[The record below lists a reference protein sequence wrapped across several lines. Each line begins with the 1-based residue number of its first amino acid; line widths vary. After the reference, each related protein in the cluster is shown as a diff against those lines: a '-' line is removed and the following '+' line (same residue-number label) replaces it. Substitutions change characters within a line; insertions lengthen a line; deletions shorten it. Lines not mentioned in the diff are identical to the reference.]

1 MSGPNQAIGL
11 NGRLAARWA
20 RRAVDRLRKERVEI
34 DELNVFPV
42 PDGDTGTNMY
52 HTLRAAYLAV
62 EELTGPV
69 TLPQVVA
76 ALAEGAGR
84 GARGNS
90 GLILAVAL
98 QGVADALDGV
108 TVATPEA
115 MAEALELASAR
126 ARQSVARPVD
136 GTMLTV
142 LDAMATEAAEKAAD
156 GANLIELISAVRLRS
171 RSALRETTGQLP
183 VLREAA
189 VVDAGSTGIVELFDL
204 LYATVTGR
212 TPQDSMLGEVTRSP
226 RIVHQ
231 ASADELEIVAIL
243 ATTPTS
249 TDSDQTT
256 STLAEALDELG
267 GTSIVINGSK
277 VHVHVADEATAVTV
291 LDHLAGFGIARL
303 NMEDL
308 RLHEEEGE
316 THLVAIVSG
325 TGLLMH
331 CALNGAS
338 ALSPDSGDVRA
349 MTRDIIAEEER
360 EVIVVPSST
369 TVLKALGQVSGG
381 QVVRSRNV
389 ATLLSALAV
398 YDPFAPSAEIFADMT
413 EAAAGTRVGTI
424 VSAEQLA
431 LNPPTGALPVIDD
444 VPGAGSDPDST
455 FGSRR
460 ESALESDTGLDSGT
474 AGMRRIPLSHPSQF
488 YRVFI
493 DGKVKT
499 QSTELTT
506 LVEKLADRLLGAGG
520 ELLTVVH
527 GPGCAP
533 DVLSHLRDWIRKSHS
548 QVRFQDIDSRDRAT
562 LLIMGV
568 E

>member
-98 QGVADALDGV
+98 KGVADALEGV

-115 MAEALELASAR
+115 MAAALELASAR

-142 LDAMATEAAEKAAD
+142 LDAMATEAAERAEN
-156 GANLIELISAVRLRS
+156 GANLIDLISAVRLRS

-183 VLREAA
+183 VLREAE

-243 ATTPTS
+243 ATYPAS
-249 TDSDQTT
+249 TDSEKTN
-256 STLAEALDELG
+256 TLAEVLDDLG
-267 GTSIVINGSK
+267 GTSIVINGPK
-277 VHVHVADEATAVTV
+277 VHVHVADEATAVTI
-291 LDHLAGFGIARL
+291 LDHLAGYGIARL
-303 NMEDL
+303 DMEDL

-338 ALSPDSGDVRA
+338 ALTPDFGDVRA
-349 MTRDIIAEEER
+349 MTRDIIAEEDR
-360 EVIVVPSST
+360 AVIVVPSST

-398 YDPFAPSAEIFADMT
+398 HDPFAPSAEIFADMT

-444 VPGAGSDPDST
+444 VPGAGSEP
-455 FGSRR
+455 GSM
-460 ESALESDTGLDSGT
+460 LDSST
-474 AGMRRIPLSHPSQF
+474 VGMRRIPLSHPSQF

>member
-1 MSGPNQAIGL
+1 MSTPNHAIGL

-52 HTLRAAYLAV
+52 HTLRSAYLAV

-76 ALAEGAGR
+76 ALAAGAGR

-115 MAEALELASAR
+115 MAAALELASAR

-142 LDAMATEAAEKAAD
+142 LDAMATEARDRAEE

-183 VLREAA
+183 VLREAE

-212 TPQDSMLGEVTRSP
+212 TPQDSMLVEVTRSP
-226 RIVHQ
+226 RIIHQ
-231 ASADELEIVAIL
+231 AHAEELEIVAIL
-243 ATTPTS
+243 ATGPAS
-249 TDSDQTT
+249 ADPASADGAG
-256 STLAEALDELG
+256 SASSLAEALDGLG
-267 GTSIVINGSK
+267 GTSIVINGPK
-277 VHVHVADEATAVTV
+277 VHVHVVDEATAVIV

-303 NMEDL
+303 DMEDL

-316 THLVAIVSG
+316 THLVAVVQG

-331 CALNGAS
+331 CALNGAT
-338 ALSPDSGDVRA
+338 ALTPDTDDAVRLTA
-349 MTRDIIAEEER
+349 EIIAEEER
-360 EVIVVPSST
+360 EVLVVPSST
-369 TVLKALGQVSGG
+369 SGLKALAGLSSG

-398 YDPFAPSAEIFADMT
+398 YDPFAPAGEIFADMT

-424 VSAEQLA
+424 VSAEQMA
-431 LNPPTGALPVIDD
+431 LNPPTGALPIIAEPMV
-444 VPGAGSDPDST
+444 
-455 FGSRR
+455 SR
-460 ESALESDTGLDSGT
+460 
-474 AGMRRIPLSHPSQF
+474 SHPSQF

-499 QSTELTT
+499 QSTELAT

-527 GPGCAP
+527 GPGCDP
-533 DVLSHLRDWIRKSHS
+533 GVLAALHDWIRKSHP

>member
-1 MSGPNQAIGL
+1 MSNAISL

-20 RRAVDRLRKERVEI
+20 RRAVDRLRKERTEI

-52 HTLRAAYLAV
+52 HTLRSAYLAV

-76 ALAEGAGR
+76 ALAAGAGR

-108 TVATPEA
+108 TVATADA
-115 MAEALELASAR
+115 MATALETASDRAR
-126 ARQSVARPVD
+126 AAVARPVD

-142 LDAMATEAAEKAAD
+142 LDAMATEAREHAD
-156 GANLIELISAVRLRS
+156 AGADLLAVIAAVRERS
-171 RSALRETTGQLP
+171 RTALRETTGQLT
-183 VLREAA
+183 VLRDAE

-212 TPQDSMLGEVTRSP
+212 TPQDSMLTEVSRAPS
-226 RIVHQ
+226 IVHE
-231 ASADELEIVAIL
+231 ATAEELEIVAIL
-243 ATTPTS
+243 ATSPPTG
-249 TDSDQTT
+249 
-256 STLAEALDELG
+256 LATELDGLG
-267 GTSIVINGSK
+267 GTSIVINRTK
-277 VHVHVADEATAVTV
+277 VHVHVVDETVAAAVI
-291 LDHLAGFGIARL
+291 DHLGVYGIARL
-303 NMEDL
+303 DMEDL

-316 THLVAIVSG
+316 TKLIALAQG
-325 TGLLMH
+325 AGLLMH
-331 CALNGAS
+331 AALNGAT
-338 ALSPDSGDVRA
+338 ALTPNVDGLEESISEIVA
-349 MTRDIIAEEER
+349 AEDR
-360 EVIVVPSST
+360 EVIVIPSST
-369 TVLKALGQVSGG
+369 SALRALTGLRAVTGKDSARAGRA

-398 YDPFAPSAEIFADMT
+398 YDPFAPAAEIFADMT

-424 VSAEQLA
+424 LSADQLA
-431 LNPPTGALPVIDD
+431 ANPPTGALPVIDER
-444 VPGAGSDPDST
+444 AH
-455 FGSRR
+455 
-460 ESALESDTGLDSGT
+460 ALGGT
-474 AGMRRIPLSHPSQF
+474 ASPIDPAHPAVGAAAHPAQF

-493 DGKVKT
+493 EGKAKT
-499 QSTELTT
+499 QSTELST

-527 GPGCAP
+527 GPDCAP
-533 DVLSHLRDWIRKSHS
+533 EVLEHLRGWIAKSHDN
-548 QVRFQDIDSRDRAT
+548 VHFQDIDARDAGV
-562 LLIMGV
+562 LVIMGV

>member
-52 HTLRAAYLAV
+52 HTLRSAYLAV
-62 EELTGPV
+62 EDLTGPV

-142 LDAMATEAAEKAAD
+142 LDAMATEAREKAED

-183 VLREAA
+183 VLREAE

-212 TPQDSMLGEVTRSP
+212 TPQDSMLVEVTRSP

-243 ATTPTS
+243 ATNPAS
-249 TDSDQTT
+249 TGAPESDGSEASTGNSA
-256 STLAEALDELG
+256 STLAEALDALG
-267 GTSIVINGSK
+267 GTSIVINGTK
-277 VHVHVADEATAVTV
+277 VHVHVADEATAVIV
-291 LDHLAGFGIARL
+291 LDHLAGYGIARL
-303 NMEDL
+303 DMEDL

-316 THLVAIVSG
+316 THLVAIASG

-331 CALNGAS
+331 CALNGAT
-338 ALSPDSGDVRA
+338 ALTPDAGDAVR

-360 EVIVVPSST
+360 EVLVVPSST
-369 TVLKALGQVSGG
+369 TVLKSLGQVTGA
-381 QVVRSRNV
+381 QVLRSRNV

-398 YDPFAPSAEIFADMT
+398 YDPFAPAGEIVADMT

-431 LNPPTGALPVIDD
+431 LNPPTGVLPVIDD
-444 VPGAGSDPDST
+444 AASGSAGV
-455 FGSRR
+455 G
-460 ESALESDTGLDSGT
+460 
-474 AGMRRIPLSHPSQF
+474 RIPLSHPSQF

-533 DVLSHLRDWIRKSHS
+533 DVLSHLRDWIRKSHA

>member
-1 MSGPNQAIGL
+1 MTTANHAIGL

-20 RRAVDRLRKERVEI
+20 RRAVDRLRKERGEI

-52 HTLRAAYLAV
+52 HTLRSAYLAV

-69 TLPQVVA
+69 TLPEVVA
-76 ALAEGAGR
+76 ALAAGAGR

-98 QGVADALDGV
+98 QGVADALHQV
-108 TVATPEA
+108 TVATPDA
-115 MAEALELASAR
+115 MAAALELASAR
-126 ARQSVARPVD
+126 ARDAVARPVD

-142 LDAMATEAAEKAAD
+142 LDAMATEAREKAESGAD
-156 GANLIELISAVRLRS
+156 LIDLISAVRLRS
-171 RSALRETTGQLP
+171 REALRETTGQLP
-183 VLREAA
+183 VLREAE

-212 TPQDSMLGEVTRSP
+212 TPQDSMLTEVARAPKVLHEAT
-226 RIVHQ
+226 
-231 ASADELEIVAIL
+231 AEELEIVAIL
-243 ATTPTS
+243 ARTP
-249 TDSDQTT
+249 DRD
-256 STLAEALDELG
+256 LAEALDRLG
-267 GTSIVINGSK
+267 GTSIVINGPK
-277 VHVHVADEATAVTV
+277 VHVHVVDETTATKV
-291 LDHLAGFGIARL
+291 LDHLGDYGIARL
-303 NMEDL
+303 DMEDL

-316 THLVAIVSG
+316 TRLIALAQG

-331 CALNGAS
+331 CALNGAT
-338 ALSPDSGDVRA
+338 AITPAAVRLGA
-349 MTRDIIAEEER
+349 EAKGEDIATIVEELIAGEDR
-360 EVIVVPSST
+360 TVIVVPSST
-369 TVLKALGQVSGG
+369 SALRALSGLRGG

-398 YDPFAPSAEIFADMT
+398 YDPFAPAGEILADMT
-413 EAAAGTRVGTI
+413 EAAAGTRVGAI

-431 LNPPTGALPVIDD
+431 LNPPTGALPIIEEGTSAVEPPAG
-444 VPGAGSDPDST
+444 PGN
-455 FGSRR
+455 
-460 ESALESDTGLDSGT
+460 
-474 AGMRRIPLSHPSQF
+474 QF
-488 YRVFI
+488 YRIYI
-493 DGKVKT
+493 DGKAKT

-533 DVLSHLRDWIRKSHS
+533 EVLRHLRTWITKSHS
-548 QVRFQDIDSRDRAT
+548 QVRFQDIDARDPGT

>member
-98 QGVADALDGV
+98 KGVADALEGV

-115 MAEALELASAR
+115 MAAALELASAR

-142 LDAMATEAAEKAAD
+142 LDAMATEAAEKAEN
-156 GANLIELISAVRLRS
+156 GANLIDLISAVRLRS

-183 VLREAA
+183 VLREAE

-243 ATTPTS
+243 ATYPAS
-249 TDSDQTT
+249 TDSEKTN
-256 STLAEALDELG
+256 TLAEVLDDLG
-267 GTSIVINGSK
+267 GTSIVINGPK
-277 VHVHVADEATAVTV
+277 VHVHVADEATAVTI
-291 LDHLAGFGIARL
+291 LDHLAGYGIARL
-303 NMEDL
+303 DMEDL

-338 ALSPDSGDVRA
+338 ALTPDFGDVRA
-349 MTRDIIAEEER
+349 MTRDIIAEEDR
-360 EVIVVPSST
+360 AVIVVPSST

-381 QVVRSRNV
+381 QVVRSRNF
-389 ATLLSALAV
+389 ATLLSALTV
-398 YDPFAPSAEIFADMT
+398 HDPFAPSAEIFADMT

-444 VPGAGSDPDST
+444 VPGAGSEP
-455 FGSRR
+455 GSM
-460 ESALESDTGLDSGT
+460 LDSST
-474 AGMRRIPLSHPSQF
+474 VGMRRIPLSHPSQF

>member
-52 HTLRAAYLAV
+52 HTLRSAYLAV

-69 TLPQVVA
+69 TLPHVVA

-115 MAEALELASAR
+115 MAAALELASAR

-142 LDAMATEAAEKAAD
+142 LDAMATEAREKAAD
-156 GANLIELISAVRLRS
+156 GANLIELISAVRMRS

-183 VLREAA
+183 VLREAE

-212 TPQDSMLGEVTRSP
+212 TPQDSMLVEVTRSP

-243 ATTPTS
+243 ATNPA
-249 TDSDQTT
+249 
-256 STLAEALDELG
+256 STLAEALDALG
-267 GTSIVINGSK
+267 GTSIVINGTK

-291 LDHLAGFGIARL
+291 LDHLADYGIARL
-303 NMEDL
+303 DMEDL

-316 THLVAIVSG
+316 THLVAIASG

-331 CALNGAS
+331 CALNGAT
-338 ALSPDSGDVRA
+338 ALTPDAGDTVR
-349 MTRDIIAEEER
+349 MTKDIIAEEER
-360 EVIVVPSST
+360 EVLVVPSST
-369 TVLKALGQVSGG
+369 TVLKSLGQVTGA
-381 QVVRSRNV
+381 QVLRSRNV

-398 YDPFAPSAEIFADMT
+398 YDPFAPAGEIVADMT

-444 VPGAGSDPDST
+444 
-455 FGSRR
+455 SR
-460 ESALESDTGLDSGT
+460 S
-474 AGMRRIPLSHPSQF
+474 SHPSQF

>member
-1 MSGPNQAIGL
+1 MSNAISL

-20 RRAVDRLRKERVEI
+20 RRAVDRLRKDRTEI

-52 HTLRAAYLAV
+52 HTLRSAYLAV

-76 ALAEGAGR
+76 ALAAGAGR

-98 QGVADALDGV
+98 QGVADALAGV
-108 TVATPEA
+108 TVATADA
-115 MAEALELASAR
+115 MATALETASDRAR
-126 ARQSVARPVD
+126 AAVARPVD

-142 LDAMATEAAEKAAD
+142 LDAMATEAREHAD
-156 GANLIELISAVRLRS
+156 DGESLLAVITAVRERS
-171 RSALRETTGQLP
+171 RSALRETTGQLT
-183 VLREAA
+183 VLREAE

-212 TPQDSMLGEVTRSP
+212 TPQDSMLTEVSRAP
-226 RIVHQ
+226 RILHE
-231 ASADELEIVAIL
+231 ATAEELEIVAIL
-243 ATTPTS
+243 ATVPP
-249 TDSDQTT
+249 DG
-256 STLAEALDELG
+256 LARELDRLG
-267 GTSIVINGSK
+267 GTSIVINGTK
-277 VHVHVADEATAVTV
+277 VHVHVADETAAAAVI
-291 LDHLAGFGIARL
+291 DHLGESGIARL
-303 NMEDL
+303 DMEDL

-316 THLVAIVSG
+316 TKLIALVQG

-331 CALNGAS
+331 AALNGAT
-338 ALSPDSGDVRA
+338 ALTPAVEELTES
-349 MTRDIIAEEER
+349 IAEIVAAEDR

-369 TVLKALGQVSGG
+369 SALKALSGFRA

-398 YDPFAPSAEIFADMT
+398 YDPFAPAAEIFADMT

-424 VSAEQLA
+424 LSAEQLA
-431 LNPPTGALPVIDD
+431 ANPPTGALPVIDERVHAVD
-444 VPGAGSDPDST
+444 GAA
-455 FGSRR
+455 
-460 ESALESDTGLDSGT
+460 SAVEPAHRAAGAT
-474 AGMRRIPLSHPSQF
+474 ASAVGGAHPAQF
-488 YRVFI
+488 YRVYI
-493 DGKVKT
+493 EGKAKT
-499 QSTELTT
+499 QSTELST

-527 GPGCAP
+527 GPDCAP
-533 DVLSHLRDWIRKSHS
+533 EVLEHLRGWIAKSHDN
-548 QVRFQDIDSRDRAT
+548 VHFQDIDARDSGV
-562 LLIMGV
+562 LVIMGV

>member
-1 MSGPNQAIGL
+1 MTTANHAIGL

-20 RRAVDRLRKERVEI
+20 RRAVDRLRKERGEI

-52 HTLRAAYLAV
+52 HTLRSAYLAV

-76 ALAEGAGR
+76 ALAAGAGR

-98 QGVADALDGV
+98 QGVADALHQV
-108 TVATPEA
+108 TVATPDA
-115 MAEALELASAR
+115 MAAALELASAR
-126 ARQSVARPVD
+126 AREAVARPVD

-142 LDAMATEAAEKAAD
+142 LDAMATEAREKAESGAD
-156 GANLIELISAVRLRS
+156 LIDLISAVRLRS
-171 RSALRETTGQLP
+171 REALRETTGQLP
-183 VLREAA
+183 VLREAE

-212 TPQDSMLGEVTRSP
+212 TPQDSMLTEVARAPKVLHEAT
-226 RIVHQ
+226 
-231 ASADELEIVAIL
+231 AEELEIVAIL
-243 ATTPTS
+243 ARTP
-249 TDSDQTT
+249 DRD
-256 STLAEALDELG
+256 LAEALDRLG
-267 GTSIVINGSK
+267 GTSIVINGPK
-277 VHVHVADEATAVTV
+277 VHVHVVDETTATKV
-291 LDHLAGFGIARL
+291 LDHLGDYGIARL
-303 NMEDL
+303 DMEDL

-316 THLVAIVSG
+316 TRLIALVQG

-331 CALNGAS
+331 CALNGAT
-338 ALSPDSGDVRA
+338 AITPAAVRLGA
-349 MTRDIIAEEER
+349 EAKGEDIATIVEELIAGEDR
-360 EVIVVPSST
+360 TVIVVPSST
-369 TVLKALGQVSGG
+369 SALRALSGLRGG
-381 QVVRSRNV
+381 QIVRSRNV

-398 YDPFAPSAEIFADMT
+398 YDPFAPAGEILADMT

-431 LNPPTGALPVIDD
+431 LNPPTGALPIIEEGASAEDALA
-444 VPGAGSDPDST
+444 GAGT
-455 FGSRR
+455 
-460 ESALESDTGLDSGT
+460 
-474 AGMRRIPLSHPSQF
+474 QF
-488 YRVFI
+488 YRIYI
-493 DGKVKT
+493 DGKAKT

-533 DVLSHLRDWIRKSHS
+533 EVLRHLRTWITKSHS
-548 QVRFQDIDSRDRAT
+548 QVRFQDIDARDPGT

>member
-52 HTLRAAYLAV
+52 HTLRSAYLAV

-76 ALAEGAGR
+76 ALADGAGR

-115 MAEALELASAR
+115 MAAALELASAR

-142 LDAMATEAAEKAAD
+142 LDAMAAEAREKAEA
-156 GANLIELISAVRLRS
+156 GVNLVDLISAVRLRS

-183 VLREAA
+183 VLRDAE

-212 TPQDSMLGEVTRSP
+212 TPQDSMLGEITGSP
-226 RIVHQ
+226 RVVHQ
-231 ASADELEIVAIL
+231 AGTDELEIVALL
-243 ATTPTS
+243 AADPAS
-249 TDSDQTT
+249 SDGGRPI
-256 STLAEALDELG
+256 SPLAEALDDLG
-267 GTSIVINGSK
+267 GTSIVINGPK

-291 LDHLAGFGIARL
+291 LDHLAGYGIVRL
-303 NMEDL
+303 DMEDL

-331 CALNGAS
+331 CALNGAT
-338 ALSPDSGDVRA
+338 ALTPDSGDAVRL
-349 MTRDIIAEEER
+349 TTDIIAEEER
-360 EVIVVPSST
+360 EVLVVPSST
-369 TVLKALGQVSGG
+369 TMLKSLGQVTGG
-381 QVVRSRNV
+381 HVVRSRNV

-398 YDPFAPSAEIFADMT
+398 YDQFAPAAEIFADMT

-431 LNPPTGALPVIDD
+431 LHPPTGALPAIDD
-444 VPGAGSDPDST
+444 AAGSQPTRS
-455 FGSRR
+455 
-460 ESALESDTGLDSGT
+460 
-474 AGMRRIPLSHPSQF
+474 IPASHPSQF

-533 DVLSHLRDWIRKSHS
+533 DVLSQLRDWISKSHA

>member
-52 HTLRAAYLAV
+52 HTLRSAYLAV

-108 TVATPEA
+108 TVATPAA
-115 MAEALELASAR
+115 MASALEHASSR

-142 LDAMATEAAEKAAD
+142 LDAMATEAREKAES
-156 GANLIELISAVRLRS
+156 GANLIELIAAVRLRS

-183 VLREAA
+183 MLREAA

-212 TPQDSMLGEVTRSP
+212 TPQDSMLVEVTRSP
-226 RIVHQ
+226 QVVHQ

-243 ATTPTS
+243 ATNPAPS
-249 TDSDQTT
+249 VPGEGAAGNSA
-256 STLAEALDELG
+256 SALAEALEGLG
-267 GTSIVINGSK
+267 GTSIVINGTK

-291 LDHLAGFGIARL
+291 LDHLAGYGIARL
-303 NMEDL
+303 DMEDL

-316 THLVAIVSG
+316 THVVVIASG

-331 CALNGAS
+331 CALNGAT
-338 ALSPDSGDVRA
+338 ALTPD
-349 MTRDIIAEEER
+349 TRDAIRLTTDIIAEEER
-360 EVIVVPSST
+360 EVLIVPSST
-369 TVLKALGQVSGG
+369 SVLKSLEQITGG
-381 QVVRSRNV
+381 RVVRSRNI

-398 YDPFAPSAEIFADMT
+398 YDPFAPAGEIFADMT

-431 LNPPTGALPVIDD
+431 LRPPTGALPIIDD
-444 VPGAGSDPDST
+444 
-455 FGSRR
+455 SR
-460 ESALESDTGLDSGT
+460 S
-474 AGMRRIPLSHPSQF
+474 SHPSQF

-493 DGKVKT
+493 DGKAKT

-527 GPGCAP
+527 GPGCTP
-533 DVLSHLRDWIRKSHS
+533 DVLSHLRDWIRKSHA
-548 QVRFQDIDSRDRAT
+548 QVRFQDIDSRDRTT

>member
-1 MSGPNQAIGL
+1 MSTANHAVGL

-52 HTLRAAYLAV
+52 HTLRSAYLAV

-76 ALAEGAGR
+76 ALADGAGR

-108 TVATPEA
+108 TVATPET
-115 MAEALELASAR
+115 MASALELASTR

-142 LDAMATEAAEKAAD
+142 LDAMATEAREKAES
-156 GANLIELISAVRLRS
+156 GASLIELISAVRLRS
-171 RSALRETTGQLP
+171 RSALRETTGQLT

-204 LYATVTGR
+204 LYATVSGR

-226 RIVHQ
+226 RVVHQ
-231 ASADELEIVAIL
+231 AGADELEIVAIL
-243 ATTPTS
+243 ATDPATADPRPPASSDPASPAS
-249 TDSDQTT
+249 TDTEAST
-256 STLAEALDELG
+256 STLAEALDALG
-267 GTSIVINGSK
+267 GTSIVINGTK
-277 VHVHVADEATAVTV
+277 VHVHVADEARAVIV
-291 LDHLAGFGIARL
+291 LDHLAGYGIACL
-303 NMEDL
+303 DMEDL
-308 RLHEEEGE
+308 RLHEQEGE
-316 THLVAIVSG
+316 TRLVAIVSG

-331 CALNGAS
+331 CALNGAT
-338 ALSPDSGDVRA
+338 ALTPDTAETARL
-349 MTRDIIAEEER
+349 TQDIIAEEER
-360 EVIVVPSST
+360 EVLVVPSST
-369 TVLKALGQVSGG
+369 SVLKSLGSMTGAR
-381 QVVRSRNV
+381 VVRSRNV

-398 YDPFAPSAEIFADMT
+398 YDPFAPAGEIFADMT

-424 VSAEQLA
+424 LSAEQLA
-431 LNPPTGALPVIDD
+431 FSPPTGALPIVDGEAS
-444 VPGAGSDPDST
+444 PQ
-455 FGSRR
+455 GSRP
-460 ESALESDTGLDSGT
+460 
-474 AGMRRIPLSHPSQF
+474 IPASHPSQF

-493 DGKVKT
+493 GGKVKT

-533 DVLSHLRDWIRKSHS
+533 DVLSHLRAWIRKSHA

>member
-1 MSGPNQAIGL
+1 MSTPNHAIGL

-52 HTLRAAYLAV
+52 HTLRSAYLAV

-76 ALAEGAGR
+76 ALAAGAGR

-115 MAEALELASAR
+115 MAAALELASAR

-142 LDAMATEAAEKAAD
+142 LDAMATEARDRAEE

-183 VLREAA
+183 VLREAE

-212 TPQDSMLGEVTRSP
+212 TPQDSMLVEVTRSP
-226 RIVHQ
+226 RIIHQ
-231 ASADELEIVAIL
+231 AHAEELEIVAIL
-243 ATTPTS
+243 ATGPAS
-249 TDSDQTT
+249 ADPASADGAG
-256 STLAEALDELG
+256 SASSLAEALDGLG
-267 GTSIVINGSK
+267 GTSIVINGPK
-277 VHVHVADEATAVTV
+277 VHVHVVDEATAVIV

-303 NMEDL
+303 DMEDL

-316 THLVAIVSG
+316 THLVAVVQG

-331 CALNGAS
+331 CALNGAT
-338 ALSPDSGDVRA
+338 ALTPDTDDAVRLTA
-349 MTRDIIAEEER
+349 EIIAEEER
-360 EVIVVPSST
+360 EVLVVPSST
-369 TVLKALGQVSGG
+369 SGLKALAGLSSG

-398 YDPFAPSAEIFADMT
+398 YDPFAPAGEIFADMT

-424 VSAEQLA
+424 VSAEQMA
-431 LNPPTGALPVIDD
+431 LNPPTGALPIIAEPMV
-444 VPGAGSDPDST
+444 
-455 FGSRR
+455 SR
-460 ESALESDTGLDSGT
+460 
-474 AGMRRIPLSHPSQF
+474 SHPSQF

-527 GPGCAP
+527 GPGCDP
-533 DVLSHLRDWIRKSHS
+533 GVLAALHDWIRKSHP

>member
-1 MSGPNQAIGL
+1 MSSANQAIGL

-52 HTLRAAYLAV
+52 HTLRSAYLAV

-76 ALAEGAGR
+76 ALAAGAGR

-98 QGVADALDGV
+98 QGVADALESV

-115 MAEALELASAR
+115 MADALESASAR

-142 LDAMATEAAEKAAD
+142 LDAMAVEAREKAEA
-156 GANLIELISAVRLRS
+156 GANLIELISAVRMRS

-183 VLREAA
+183 VLREAE

-212 TPQDSMLGEVTRSP
+212 TPQDSMLVEVTRSP
-226 RIVHQ
+226 RIIHQ
-231 ASADELEIVAIL
+231 ARAEELEIVAIL
-243 ATTPTS
+243 ATNPAATDPAS
-249 TDSDQTT
+249 TDPAATDGAGSA
-256 STLAEALDELG
+256 SSLAEALDGLG
-267 GTSIVINGSK
+267 GTSIVINGPK
-277 VHVHVADEATAVTV
+277 VHVHVVDEATAVIV
-291 LDHLAGFGIARL
+291 LDHLAGYGIARL
-303 NMEDL
+303 DMEDL

-316 THLVAIVSG
+316 THLVALVQG

-331 CALNGAS
+331 CALNGAT
-338 ALSPDSGDVRA
+338 ALTPDTKDTVRL
-349 MTRDIIAEEER
+349 TTEIIAEEER
-360 EVIVVPSST
+360 EVLVVPSST
-369 TVLKALGQVSGG
+369 NGLKSLAGLNSG

-398 YDPFAPSAEIFADMT
+398 YDPFAPAGEIFADMT

-424 VSAEQLA
+424 VSAEQME
-431 LNPPTGALPVIDD
+431 LNPPTGALPIIEEATV
-444 VPGAGSDPDST
+444 
-455 FGSRR
+455 SR
-460 ESALESDTGLDSGT
+460 
-474 AGMRRIPLSHPSQF
+474 SHPSQF

-493 DGKVKT
+493 DGKVKS
-499 QSTELTT
+499 QSTELATV
-506 LVEKLADRLLGAGG
+506 VEKLADRLLGAGG

-527 GPGCAP
+527 GPGCEP
-533 DVLSHLRDWIRKSHS
+533 GVLSQLHSWIAKSHP

>member
-1 MSGPNQAIGL
+1 MTNAISL

-20 RRAVDRLRKERVEI
+20 RRAVDRLRKERTEI

-52 HTLRAAYLAV
+52 HTLRSAYLAV

-76 ALAEGAGR
+76 ALAAGAGR

-98 QGVADALDGV
+98 QGVADALAGV
-108 TVATPEA
+108 TVATADA
-115 MAEALELASAR
+115 MATALETASDRAR
-126 ARQSVARPVD
+126 AAVARPVD

-142 LDAMATEAAEKAAD
+142 LDAMATEAREHAD
-156 GANLIELISAVRLRS
+156 DGESLLAVITAVRERS
-171 RSALRETTGQLP
+171 RSALRETTGQLT
-183 VLREAA
+183 VLREAE

-212 TPQDSMLGEVTRSP
+212 TPQDSMLTEVSRAP
-226 RIVHQ
+226 RILHE
-231 ASADELEIVAIL
+231 ATAEELEIVAIL
-243 ATTPTS
+243 ATVPP
-249 TDSDQTT
+249 DG
-256 STLAEALDELG
+256 LARELDRLG
-267 GTSIVINGSK
+267 GTSIVINRTK
-277 VHVHVADEATAVTV
+277 VHVHVADETSAAVV
-291 LDHLAGFGIARL
+291 IDHLGEYGIARL
-303 NMEDL
+303 DMEDL

-316 THLVAIVSG
+316 TKLIALVQG

-331 CALNGAS
+331 AALNGAT
-338 ALSPDSGDVRA
+338 ALTPAVEDLTES
-349 MTRDIIAEEER
+349 IAEIVAAEDR

-369 TVLKALGQVSGG
+369 SALKALSGFRA

-398 YDPFAPSAEIFADMT
+398 YDPFAPAAEIFADMT

-424 VSAEQLA
+424 LSAEQLA
-431 LNPPTGALPVIDD
+431 ANPPTGALPVIDERVHAVD
-444 VPGAGSDPDST
+444 GAA
-455 FGSRR
+455 
-460 ESALESDTGLDSGT
+460 SAVEPAHRAAGAT
-474 AGMRRIPLSHPSQF
+474 ASAVGGAHRAQF
-488 YRVFI
+488 YRVYI
-493 DGKVKT
+493 EGKAKT
-499 QSTELTT
+499 QSTELST

-527 GPGCAP
+527 GPDCAP
-533 DVLSHLRDWIRKSHS
+533 EVLDHLRGWIAKSHDN
-548 QVRFQDIDSRDRAT
+548 VHFQDIDARDSGV
-562 LLIMGV
+562 LVIMGV

>member
-52 HTLRAAYLAV
+52 HTLRSAYLAV

-98 QGVADALDGV
+98 RGVADALDGV

-115 MAEALELASAR
+115 MAAALELASAR
-126 ARQSVARPVD
+126 ARQAVARPVD

-142 LDAMATEAAEKAAD
+142 LDAMATEAREKAEASV
-156 GANLIELISAVRLRS
+156 NLVELISAVRLRS

-183 VLREAA
+183 MLREAE

-212 TPQDSMLGEVTRSP
+212 TPQDSMLGEITGSP
-226 RIVHQ
+226 RVVHQ
-231 ASADELEIVAIL
+231 AGTDELEIVAL
-243 ATTPTS
+243 LVTDPASSDGGRPTS
-249 TDSDQTT
+249 S
-256 STLAEALDELG
+256 LAEALDDLG
-267 GTSIVINGSK
+267 GTSIVINGPK

-303 NMEDL
+303 DMEDL

-338 ALSPDSGDVRA
+338 ALTPDSGDAVRL
-349 MTRDIIAEEER
+349 TTDIIAEEER
-360 EVIVVPSST
+360 EVLVVPSST
-369 TVLKALGQVSGG
+369 TMVKSLGQVAGG
-381 QVVRSRNV
+381 HVVRSRNV
-389 ATLLSALAV
+389 ATLLSAVAV
-398 YDPFAPSAEIFADMT
+398 YDQFAPAAEIFADMT

-431 LNPPTGALPVIDD
+431 LHPPTGALPVIGDA
-444 VPGAGSDPDST
+444 AGSP
-455 FGSRR
+455 
-460 ESALESDTGLDSGT
+460 GT
-474 AGMRRIPLSHPSQF
+474 RSIPASHPSQF

-533 DVLSHLRDWIRKSHS
+533 DVLSQLRDWISKSHA

>member
-52 HTLRAAYLAV
+52 HTLRSAYLAV
-62 EELTGPV
+62 EDLTGPV

-115 MAEALELASAR
+115 MAAALELASER

-142 LDAMATEAAEKAAD
+142 LDAMATEAREKAED

-183 VLREAA
+183 VLREAE

-212 TPQDSMLGEVTRSP
+212 TPQDSMLVEVTRSP

-243 ATTPTS
+243 ATNPAS
-249 TDSDQTT
+249 TGAAEPDGSEASTGNSA
-256 STLAEALDELG
+256 STLAEALDALG
-267 GTSIVINGSK
+267 GTSIVINGTK
-277 VHVHVADEATAVTV
+277 VHVHVADEATAVIV
-291 LDHLAGFGIARL
+291 LDHLAGYGIARL
-303 NMEDL
+303 DMEDL

-316 THLVAIVSG
+316 THLVAIASG

-331 CALNGAS
+331 CALNGAT
-338 ALSPDSGDVRA
+338 ALTPDAGDAVS

-360 EVIVVPSST
+360 EVLVVPSST
-369 TVLKALGQVSGG
+369 TVLKALGQVTGA
-381 QVVRSRNV
+381 QVLRSRNV

-398 YDPFAPSAEIFADMT
+398 YDPFAPAGEIVADMT

-444 VPGAGSDPDST
+444 AANGSAGV
-455 FGSRR
+455 G
-460 ESALESDTGLDSGT
+460 
-474 AGMRRIPLSHPSQF
+474 RIPLSHPSQF

-533 DVLSHLRDWIRKSHS
+533 DVLSHLRDWIRKSHA

>member
-1 MSGPNQAIGL
+1 MNTANQAISL

-20 RRAVDRLRKERVEI
+20 RRAVDRLRKERTEI

-76 ALAEGAGR
+76 ALAAGAGR

-90 GLILAVAL
+90 GLILAVSL
-98 QGVADALDGV
+98 QGVADALAEV
-108 TVATPEA
+108 TVATADA
-115 MAEALELASAR
+115 MAAALELASAR
-126 ARQSVARPVD
+126 AREAVARPVD

-142 LDAMATEAAEKAAD
+142 LDAMATEAREQADD
-156 GANLIELISAVRLRS
+156 GADLVEVITAVRERS
-171 RSALRETTGQLP
+171 RAALRETTGQLP
-183 VLREAA
+183 VLREAE

-212 TPQDSMLGEVTRSP
+212 TPQDSMLVEVARAPKILHEAT
-226 RIVHQ
+226 
-231 ASADELEIVAIL
+231 AEELEIVAIL
-243 ATTPTS
+243 AQEP
-249 TDSDQTT
+249 DH
-256 STLAEALDELG
+256 TLAEALADLG
-267 GTSIVINGSK
+267 GTSIVINARK
-277 VHVHVADEATAVTV
+277 VHVHVVDESTAAIV
-291 LDHLAGFGIARL
+291 LDHLGDFGIVRL
-303 NMEDL
+303 DMEDL
-308 RLHEEEGE
+308 RLHEEQGE
-316 THLVAIVSG
+316 TRLVALVQG

-331 CALNGAS
+331 CALNGAT
-338 ALSPDSGDVRA
+338 ALAPTPDDLVATVDELIADEEDRE
-349 MTRDIIAEEER
+349 II
-360 EVIVVPSST
+360 IVPSSAS
-369 TVLKALGQVSGG
+369 ALRALAAPRGRSPRGG
-381 QVVRSRNV
+381 SAPRWQIVRSRNV

-398 YDPFAPSAEIFADMT
+398 YDPFAPAGEIFEDMT

-424 VSAEQLA
+424 LSAEQIA
-431 LNPPTGALPVIDD
+431 RNPPTGVLPIVEE
-444 VPGAGSDPDST
+444 G
-455 FGSRR
+455 
-460 ESALESDTGLDSGT
+460 GT
-474 AGMRRIPLSHPSQF
+474 ASAAAGVPAGAAAAHPAQF

-493 DGKVKT
+493 EGKAKT

-527 GPGCAP
+527 GPDCVP
-533 DVLSHLRDWIRKSHS
+533 EVLDHLRDWIAKSHGN
-548 QVRFQDIDSRDRAT
+548 VHFQDIDARDPAI